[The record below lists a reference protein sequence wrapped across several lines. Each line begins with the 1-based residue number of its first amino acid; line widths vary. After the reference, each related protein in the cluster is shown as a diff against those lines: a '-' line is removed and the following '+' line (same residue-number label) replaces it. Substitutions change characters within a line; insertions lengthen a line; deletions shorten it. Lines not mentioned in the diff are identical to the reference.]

1 MTTRKKRHALMS
13 VVAAVIA
20 VLLLGCGT
28 RDDTD
33 RANKLVDEGNAEV
46 ESAKKLAEEGVLKY
60 TQAFDFDADTDTS
73 ADWEKSKPTATESS
87 DLLDKAAASFD
98 RAADKFAQAS
108 KLNVDAKFKQYLD
121 LKARSSRLRAEHY
134 RIVRERPQSLLDA
147 SIRDG
152 DTLVSKLN
160 ENEARAQKIAA
171 ESEKLEADAEKIR
184 QENTD
189 MFEAK

>member
-1 MTTRKKRHALMS
+1 MTNRNKRHALLCGVVA
-13 VVAAVIA
+13 VVAALMV
-20 VLLLGCGT
+20 GCGS

-46 ESAKKLAEEGVLKY
+46 ESAKKQAEEGMAKY

-73 ADWEKSKPTATESS
+73 ADWEKSKPTATAASE
-87 DLLDKAAASFD
+87 LLEKAASSFD
-98 RAADKFAQAS
+98 RAADKFAQAG
-108 KLNVDAKFKQYLD
+108 KLNVDPKFKQYLD
-121 LKARSSRLRAEHY
+121 LKARSSRLRAEHF

-147 SIRDG
+147 SIKDG
-152 DTLVSKLN
+152 DTLVSKIN
-160 ENEARAQKIAA
+160 ENETRAQKIAE